1 MGREPRIRKKII
13 TDVPINSGSCHCFVV
28 SSQTVIKTVSLWF
41 LRENISVQRSVSM
54 MTSGVEP
61 QYSLS
66 EKNVSY
72 VNDIIMLP
80 NMLTQNEL
88 YEFGSLLCQR
98 KIHLSLVTLF
108 STKFKTRLKIFL
120 ALHRPKTRQSR

>member
-1 MGREPRIRKKII
+1 
-13 TDVPINSGSCHCFVV
+13 
-28 SSQTVIKTVSLWF
+28 
-41 LRENISVQRSVSM
+41 M

-80 NMLTQNEL
+80 NMLTRNEL

-98 KIHLSLVTLF
+98 KIRLSLVTLF
-108 STKFKTRLKIFL
+108 STKFKTRLKFFFG
-120 ALHRPKTRQSR
+120 TTQTEN